1 MYRAARCR
9 PVLGRGGNPGR
20 RLILLT
26 YVQILPSDR
35 ESLPPRDG
43 ALTLAPF
50 RGVRY
55 ALDRV
60 SGLAEVTSP
69 PYDVVARDIADRLL
83 EADTHNVVRLILPR
97 QAPGNR
103 GGAYRDAARTMSEW
117 LDAGILAPDDQPAL
131 YVYEQAA
138 GGGGETPAVI
148 QRGLIGALRLSALD
162 AGVIHPHED
171 VAPGP
176 VADRRQLMQA
186 TQANL
191 EPILLLHDAREP
203 QERPGRDGQ
212 RQDGHPGCSQAGR
225 GAPGAAA
232 RVVEETA
239 GAGGQPLAEAVTSD
253 GIRHRLWAVTDPGDL
268 AGIAADLAPRT
279 ALIADG
285 HHRYSAYLELQARQR
300 AAGAGPGPWDYGL
313 ALLVD
318 ASAYPPEIGAIH
330 RVIPRLDPAVAVRQ
344 AAAAF
349 TVSSLPG
356 GTGQLPTAVASLAE
370 ASSEGPALL
379 IAGGGRASLL
389 TDPDPAQVDAAMPAG
404 RSPAWRGLAASVLQE
419 LLLGRIWQTGDG
431 EDDVKIVHHDAAE
444 AVRQADQEGGTAV
457 ICPPMLARDV
467 YAVAERGERVPRKS
481 TSFGPKPRTGLVI
494 RAFAEG

>member
-1 MYRAARCR
+1 
-9 PVLGRGGNPGR
+9 
-20 RLILLT
+20 
-26 YVQILPSDR
+26 VQILPSDR
-35 ESLPPRDG
+35 EPLPPGDG
-43 ALTLAPF
+43 ALTLTPF

-83 EADTHNVVRLILPR
+83 EADPHNVVRLILPR
-97 QAPGNR
+97 PTPGQR
-103 GGAYRDAARTMSEW
+103 GGAYRDAARTLRDW
-117 LDAGILAPDDQPAL
+117 LVTGILSPDGQPAL

-138 GGGGETPAVI
+138 AADGQAPAVL
-148 QRGLIGALRLSALD
+148 QRGLIGALRLTPLD
-162 AGVIHPHED
+162 GSVVHPHED

-176 VADRRQLMQA
+176 VADRLQLMEA

-191 EPILLLHDAREP
+191 EPILLLHSV
-203 QERPGRDGQ
+203 QEQPDQPGQAGQSGRAGRDV
-212 RQDGHPGCSQAGR
+212 
-225 GAPGAAA
+225 PGAQVVSGTAS

-239 GAGGQPLAEAVTSD
+239 DAGGQPLAEAVTSD
-253 GIRHRLWAVTDPGDL
+253 GIRHRLWAVTDRADL

-285 HHRYSAYLELQARQR
+285 HHRYSAYLELQSRLR
-300 AAGAGPGPWDYGL
+300 TAGAGPGPWDYGL

-318 ASAYPPEIGAIH
+318 ASAYPPDIGAIH
-330 RVIPRLDPAVAVRQ
+330 RVIPRLDPATAVRQ
-344 AAAAF
+344 AAGAF
-349 TVSSLPG
+349 TVRSLPG
-356 GTGQLPTAVASLAE
+356 GTGQLPAALASLAE
-370 ASSEGPALL
+370 ASAHGPAL
-379 IAGGGRASLL
+379 IVAGGGRATLL
-389 TDPDPAQVDAAMPAG
+389 TDPDPAQLDAAMPAG
-404 RSPAWRGLAASVLQE
+404 HSPRWRALAASVLQE
-419 LLLGRIWQTGDG
+419 LLLGRIWKTGDG

-444 AVRQADQEGGTAV
+444 AVRQADETGGTAV
-457 ICPPMLARDV
+457 ICPPMLAQDV